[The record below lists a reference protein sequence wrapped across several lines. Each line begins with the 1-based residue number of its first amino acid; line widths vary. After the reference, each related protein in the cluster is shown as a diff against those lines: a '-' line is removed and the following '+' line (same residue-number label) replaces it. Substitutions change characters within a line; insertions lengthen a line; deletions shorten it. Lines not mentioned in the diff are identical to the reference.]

1 MIMSAK
7 DKLDNIKLLVVGLGG
22 IGSQLTELMV
32 PALEIS
38 GLNVEL
44 HLMDN
49 DVVDESNLA
58 HQRFSSEDEDSP
70 KVEVLQQR
78 YQRYEHVKTIAHN
91 NNLTTPSQLEGYDI
105 IVVAVDRQEPRNLVH
120 SSDAH
125 WVDLRC
131 QGDGWMLIDS
141 EINTSILNKIPN
153 NKQPVG
159 CQLPGAIESGNIEF
173 GFAAV
178 AALGAQWVMQ
188 KIRMLAGHNSKTP
201 KFSMGYLTHGQM
213 KTSALEEI

>member
-1 MIMSAK
+1 
-7 DKLDNIKLLVVGLGG
+7 
-22 IGSQLTELMV
+22 
-32 PALEIS
+32 
-38 GLNVEL
+38 LN
-44 HLMDN
+44 
-49 DVVDESNLA
+49 
-58 HQRFSSEDEDSP
+58 
-70 KVEVLQQR
+70 
-78 YQRYEHVKTIAHN
+78 
-91 NNLTTPSQLEGYDI
+91 GYDI

-120 SSDAH
+120 NSDAY

-131 QGDGWMLIDS
+131 QGDGWLLIDS
-141 EINTSILNKIPN
+141 DTNTSILNKIPN

-178 AALGAQWVMQ
+178 AALGAQWVIQ
-188 KIRMLAGHNSKTP
+188 KLRIINGHQSKTP

>member
-1 MIMSAK
+1 MIMSAR
-7 DKLDNIKLLVVGLGG
+7 DKSDKIKLLVVGLGG
-22 IGSQLTELMV
+22 IGSQLTELIV
-32 PALEIS
+32 PALDIS

-44 HLMDN
+44 NLMDN

-58 HQRFSSEDEDSP
+58 HQRFSREDKNIP

-78 YQRYEHVKTIAHN
+78 YQRYGNVKTIAHN
-91 NNLTTPSQLEGYDI
+91 TNLTMQSQLEGFDI
-105 IVVAVDRQEPRNLVH
+105 IVVAVDRQQPRNLVH
-120 SSDAH
+120 KSDAD

-131 QGDGWMLIDS
+131 QGDGWLLIDS
-141 EINTSILNKIPN
+141 DTNRSILDKIPN

-159 CQLPGAIESGNIEF
+159 CQLPGAIENGNIQF

-188 KIRMLAGHNSKTP
+188 KLRIIKGHQSKAP
-201 KFSMGYLTHGQM
+201 KFSMGYLTYGQM
-213 KTSALEEI
+213 KTSVLEEI

>member
-1 MIMSAK
+1 MKI
-7 DKLDNIKLLVVGLGG
+7 LIVGLGG
-22 IGSQLTELMV
+22 IGSQLTELIV
-32 PALEIS
+32 PALDIS

-44 HLMDN
+44 YLMDN

-58 HQRFSSEDEDSP
+58 HQRFSREDKNIP

-78 YQRYEHVKTIAHN
+78 YQRYGNVKTIAHN
-91 NNLTTPSQLEGYDI
+91 TNLTMQSQLEGFDI

-120 SSDAH
+120 KSDAD

-131 QGDGWMLIDS
+131 QGDGWLLIDS
-141 EINTSILNKIPN
+141 DTNRSILDKIPN

-159 CQLPGAIESGNIEF
+159 CQLPGAIENGNIQF

-178 AALGAQWVMQ
+178 AAIGAQWVIQ
-188 KIRMLAGHNSKTP
+188 KIRMIRGHDSMTP

>member
-1 MIMSAK
+1 MTMGPK
-7 DKLDNIKLLVVGLGG
+7 DKSDKIKILVVGLGG
-22 IGSQLTELMV
+22 IGSQLTELIV
-32 PALEIS
+32 PALDIS

-44 HLMDN
+44 NLMDN
-49 DVVDESNLA
+49 DVVDERNLA
-58 HQRFSSEDEDSP
+58 HQRFSSEDENSP
-70 KVEVLQQR
+70 KVEVLHQR
-78 YQRYEHVKTIAHN
+78 YQRYDNVKTIAHN
-91 NNLTTPSQLEGYDI
+91 NNLTTQSQLEGYDI

-120 SSDAH
+120 KSDAH
-125 WVDLRC
+125 WVDMRC
-131 QGDGWMLIDS
+131 QGDGWLLIDS
-141 EINTSILNKIPN
+141 DTNKSILDKIPN

-188 KIRMLAGHNSKTP
+188 KLRIINGHQSRTP

-213 KTSALEEI
+213 KTSVLEEI

>member
-1 MIMSAK
+1 MSPT
-7 DKLDNIKLLVVGLGG
+7 DKSDNIRILVVGLGG
-22 IGSQLTELMV
+22 IGSQLTELIV
-32 PALEIS
+32 PALSIS
-38 GLNVEL
+38 KHKVEL
-44 HLMDN
+44 NFMDG
-49 DVVDESNLA
+49 DIVEKSNLA
-58 HQRFSSEDEDSP
+58 HQRFSNEDEHHS

-78 YQRYEHVKTIAHN
+78 YQLYDNVKTIAHN
-91 NNLTTPSQLEGYDI
+91 NNLTTQSQLEGYDI

-141 EINTSILNKIPN
+141 ETNTSILNKIPN

-159 CQLPGAIESGNIEF
+159 CQLPGAIENGNIEF

-188 KIRMLAGHNSKTP
+188 KLRIINGHQSKTP

>member
-1 MIMSAK
+1 MSIE
-7 DKLDNIKLLVVGLGG
+7 DKSDKIKILVVGLGG
-22 IGSQLTELMV
+22 IGSQLTELIV
-32 PALEIS
+32 PALDIS

-44 HLMDN
+44 NLMDG
-49 DVVDESNLA
+49 DVVENNNLA
-58 HQRFSSEDEDSP
+58 HQRFSSEDENSP

-78 YQRYEHVKTIAHN
+78 YQRYKHVKTIAHN
-91 NNLTTPSQLEGYDI
+91 NNLTTQSQLEGYDM

-120 SSDAH
+120 NSESH

-131 QGDGWMLIDS
+131 QGDGWLLIDS
-141 EINTSILNKIPN
+141 DTNRSILNKIPN

-159 CQLPGAIESGNIEF
+159 CQLPGAIESGNVEF

-188 KIRMLAGHNSKTP
+188 KLRIINGHQSRTP

-213 KTSALEEI
+213 KTSVLEEI

>member
-1 MIMSAK
+1 MSAK
-7 DKLDNIKLLVVGLGG
+7 DNSEKIKILVVGLGG
-22 IGSQLTELMV
+22 IGSQLTELVV
-32 PALEIS
+32 PALNIS
-38 GLNVEL
+38 QFNVEL
-44 HLMDN
+44 NFMDGDIVEN
-49 DVVDESNLA
+49 NNLA

-91 NNLTTPSQLEGYDI
+91 NNLTSQSQLTDYDI

-120 SSDAH
+120 GSDAH

-131 QGDGWMLIDS
+131 QGDGWLLIDS
-141 EINTSILNKIPN
+141 DTNRSIVSSIPN

>member
-1 MIMSAK
+1 MKI
-7 DKLDNIKLLVVGLGG
+7 LIVGLGG
-22 IGSQLTELMV
+22 IGSQLTELIV
-32 PALEIS
+32 PALDIS

-44 HLMDN
+44 YLMDN

-58 HQRFSSEDEDSP
+58 HQRFSREHKNIP

-78 YQRYEHVKTIAHN
+78 YQRYGNVKTIAHN
-91 NNLTTPSQLEGYDI
+91 TNLTMQSQLEGFDI

-120 SSDAH
+120 KSDAD

-131 QGDGWMLIDS
+131 QGDGWLLIDS
-141 EINTSILNKIPN
+141 DTNRSILDKIPN

-159 CQLPGAIESGNIEF
+159 CQLPGAIENGNIQF

-178 AALGAQWVMQ
+178 AAIGAQWVIQ
-188 KIRMLAGHNSKTP
+188 KIRMIRGHDSMTP

-213 KTSALEEI
+213 KTSVLEEI

>member
-1 MIMSAK
+1 MSAK
-7 DKLDNIKLLVVGLGG
+7 DNSEKIKILVVGLGG
-22 IGSQLTELMV
+22 IGSQLTELVV
-32 PALEIS
+32 PALNIS
-38 GLNVEL
+38 QFNVEL
-44 HLMDN
+44 NFMDGDIVEN
-49 DVVDESNLA
+49 NNLA
-58 HQRFSSEDEDSP
+58 HQRFSSDDEDSP

-91 NNLTTPSQLEGYDI
+91 NNLTSQSQLADYDI

-120 SSDAH
+120 GSDAH

-131 QGDGWMLIDS
+131 QGDGWLLIDS
-141 EINTSILNKIPN
+141 DTNRSIVSSIPN

>member
-1 MIMSAK
+1 MSPK
-7 DKLDNIKLLVVGLGG
+7 NKSDKIKILVVGLGG
-22 IGSQLTELMV
+22 IGSQLTELIV
-32 PALEIS
+32 PALDIS
-38 GLNVEL
+38 GFNVEL
-44 HLMDN
+44 NLMDN

-58 HQRFSSEDEDSP
+58 HQRFSREDKNIP
-70 KVEVLQQR
+70 KVEALQQR

-91 NNLTTPSQLEGYDI
+91 NNLTVQSQLEGYDI

-131 QGDGWMLIDS
+131 QGDGWLLIDS
-141 EINTSILNKIPN
+141 DTNSNILEKVPQ

-178 AALGAQWVMQ
+178 AALGAQWVIQ
-188 KIRMLAGHNSKTP
+188 KIRMLTGHKSKTP

-213 KTSALEEI
+213 KTSVLEDI

>member
-1 MIMSAK
+1 MIMSPK
-7 DKLDNIKLLVVGLGG
+7 DKSNQIKLLVVGLGG
-22 IGSQLTELMV
+22 IGSQLTELIV
-32 PALEIS
+32 PALDIS

-44 HLMDN
+44 YLMDN

-58 HQRFSSEDEDSP
+58 HQRFSREDKNSS
-70 KVEVLQQR
+70 KVEALKQR
-78 YQRYEHVKTIAHN
+78 YQRYEQVKTIAHN
-91 NNLTTPSQLEGYDI
+91 NNLTLQSQLEGYDI
-105 IVVAVDRQEPRNLVH
+105 IVVAVDRQEPRNIVH
-120 SSDAH
+120 GSDAH

-131 QGDGWMLIDS
+131 QGDGWLLIDS
-141 EINTSILNKIPN
+141 DTNRSIVSSIPN

-178 AALGAQWVMQ
+178 AALGAQWVVQ
-188 KIRMLAGHNSKTP
+188 KIRMIAGHKSKAP

-213 KTSALEEI
+213 KTSVLEEI

>member
-58 HQRFSSEDEDSP
+58 HQRFSSEDKDSP
-70 KVEVLQQR
+70 KVEALQQR
-78 YQRYEHVKTIAHN
+78 YQRYQQVKTIAHN
-91 NNLTTPSQLEGYDI
+91 NNLTTPSQLKGYDI

-159 CQLPGAIESGNIEF
+159 CQLPGAIENGNIEF

-188 KIRMLAGHNSKTP
+188 KIRMLAGHKSKTP

-213 KTSALEEI
+213 KTSALEDI

>member
-1 MIMSAK
+1 MSAK
-7 DKLDNIKLLVVGLGG
+7 DNSEKIKILVVGLGG
-22 IGSQLTELMV
+22 IGSQLTELVV
-32 PALEIS
+32 PALNIS
-38 GLNVEL
+38 QFNVEL
-44 HLMDN
+44 NFMDGDIVEN
-49 DVVDESNLA
+49 NNLA

-91 NNLTTPSQLEGYDI
+91 NNLTTQSQLADYDI

-120 SSDAH
+120 GSDAN

-131 QGDGWMLIDS
+131 QGDGWLLIDS
-141 EINTSILNKIPN
+141 DTNRSIVRSIPN

>member
-58 HQRFSSEDEDSP
+58 HQRFSREDKDSP
-70 KVEVLQQR
+70 KVEALQQR
-78 YQRYEHVKTIAHN
+78 YQRYQQVKTIAHN
-91 NNLTTPSQLEGYDI
+91 NNLTTPSQLKGYDI

-141 EINTSILNKIPN
+141 ETHTSILNKIPN

-188 KIRMLAGHNSKTP
+188 KIRMLAGHKSKTP

-213 KTSALEEI
+213 KTSALGDI

>member
-1 MIMSAK
+1 MSIE
-7 DKLDNIKLLVVGLGG
+7 DKSDKIKILVVGLGG
-22 IGSQLTELMV
+22 IGSQLTELIV
-32 PALEIS
+32 PALDIS

-44 HLMDN
+44 NLMDG
-49 DVVDESNLA
+49 DVVENNNLA
-58 HQRFSSEDEDSP
+58 HQRFSSEDENSP

-78 YQRYEHVKTIAHN
+78 YQRYKHVKTIAHN
-91 NNLTTPSQLEGYDI
+91 NNLTTQSQLEGYDI

-120 SSDAH
+120 KSDAH

-131 QGDGWMLIDS
+131 QGDGWLLIDS
-141 EINTSILNKIPN
+141 DTNRSILDKIPN

-188 KIRMLAGHNSKTP
+188 KLRIINGHQSKTP

-213 KTSALEEI
+213 KTSVLEEI

>member
-1 MIMSAK
+1 MSIE
-7 DKLDNIKLLVVGLGG
+7 DKSDKIKILVVGLGG
-22 IGSQLTELMV
+22 IGSQLTELIV
-32 PALEIS
+32 PALDIS

-44 HLMDN
+44 NLMDG
-49 DVVDESNLA
+49 DVVENNNLA
-58 HQRFSSEDEDSP
+58 HQRFSSEDENSP

-78 YQRYEHVKTIAHN
+78 YQRYKHVKTIAHN
-91 NNLTTPSQLEGYDI
+91 NNLTTQSQLEGYDI

-120 SSDAH
+120 KSDAH
-125 WVDLRC
+125 WVDIRC
-131 QGDGWMLIDS
+131 QGDGWLLIDS
-141 EINTSILNKIPN
+141 DTNRSILNKIPN

-188 KIRMLAGHNSKTP
+188 KLRIINGHQSRTP

-213 KTSALEEI
+213 KTSVLEEI

>member
-1 MIMSAK
+1 MTRVSQ
-7 DKLDNIKLLVVGLGG
+7 DKLDKIKILVVGLGG
-22 IGSQLTELMV
+22 IGSQLTELIV
-32 PALEIS
+32 PALDIS

-44 HLMDN
+44 NLMDN
-49 DVVDESNLA
+49 DIVDESNLA
-58 HQRFSSEDEDSP
+58 HQRFSSEDENSP

-91 NNLTTPSQLEGYDI
+91 NNLTTQSQLEGYDI

-120 SSDAH
+120 KSDAH
-125 WVDLRC
+125 WVDMRC
-131 QGDGWMLIDS
+131 QGDGWLLIDS
-141 EINTSILNKIPN
+141 DTNKSILDKIPN

-188 KIRMLAGHNSKTP
+188 KIRMLAGHKSRTP

-213 KTSALEEI
+213 KTSVLEEI

>member
-1 MIMSAK
+1 MSAK
-7 DKLDNIKLLVVGLGG
+7 DNSEKIKILVVGLGG
-22 IGSQLTELMV
+22 IGSQLTELVV
-32 PALEIS
+32 PALNIS
-38 GLNVEL
+38 QFNVEL
-44 HLMDN
+44 NFMDGDIVEN
-49 DVVDESNLA
+49 NNLA

-78 YQRYEHVKTIAHN
+78 YQRYEHVKIIAHN
-91 NNLTTPSQLEGYDI
+91 NNLTSQSQLADYDI

-120 SSDAH
+120 GSDAH

-131 QGDGWMLIDS
+131 QGDGWLLIDS
-141 EINTSILNKIPN
+141 DTNRSIVSSIPN

>member
-1 MIMSAK
+1 MTMGPK
-7 DKLDNIKLLVVGLGG
+7 DKSDKIKILVVGLGG
-22 IGSQLTELMV
+22 IGSQLTELIV
-32 PALEIS
+32 PALDIS

-44 HLMDN
+44 NLMDG
-49 DVVDESNLA
+49 DVVENNNLA
-58 HQRFSSEDEDSP
+58 HQRFSSEDENSP

-78 YQRYEHVKTIAHN
+78 YQRYKHVKTIAHN
-91 NNLTTPSQLEGYDI
+91 NNLTTQSQLEGYDI

-120 SSDAH
+120 KSDAH
-125 WVDLRC
+125 WVDMRC
-131 QGDGWMLIDS
+131 QGDGWLLIDS
-141 EINTSILNKIPN
+141 DTNKSILDKIPN

-188 KIRMLAGHNSKTP
+188 KIRMLAGHKSRTP

-213 KTSALEEI
+213 KTSVLEEI

>member
-1 MIMSAK
+1 MSAK
-7 DKLDNIKLLVVGLGG
+7 DNSEKIKILVVGLGG
-22 IGSQLTELMV
+22 IGSQLTELVV
-32 PALEIS
+32 PALNIS
-38 GLNVEL
+38 QFNVEL
-44 HLMDN
+44 NFMDGDIVEN
-49 DVVDESNLA
+49 NNLA

-91 NNLTTPSQLEGYDI
+91 NNLTSQSQLADYDI

-120 SSDAH
+120 GSDAH

-131 QGDGWMLIDS
+131 QGDGWLLLDS
-141 EINTSILNKIPN
+141 DTNRSIVSSIPN

>member
-58 HQRFSSEDEDSP
+58 HQRYSREDKDSP
-70 KVEVLQQR
+70 KVEALQQR
-78 YQRYEHVKTIAHN
+78 YQRYQQVKTIAHN
-91 NNLTTPSQLEGYDI
+91 NNLTTPSQLKGYDI

-141 EINTSILNKIPN
+141 ETNTSILNKIPN

-159 CQLPGAIESGNIEF
+159 CQLPGAIENGNIEF

-188 KIRMLAGHNSKTP
+188 KIRMLAGHKSKTP

-213 KTSALEEI
+213 KTSALEDI

>member
-1 MIMSAK
+1 MSAK
-7 DKLDNIKLLVVGLGG
+7 DNSEKIKILVVGLGG
-22 IGSQLTELMV
+22 IGSQLTELVV
-32 PALEIS
+32 PALNIS
-38 GLNVEL
+38 QFNVEL
-44 HLMDN
+44 NFMDGDIVEN
-49 DVVDESNLA
+49 NNLA

-91 NNLTTPSQLEGYDI
+91 NNLTSQSQLADYDI
-105 IVVAVDRQEPRNLVH
+105 IVVSVDRQEPRNLVH
-120 SSDAH
+120 GSDAH

-131 QGDGWMLIDS
+131 QGDGWLLIDS
-141 EINTSILNKIPN
+141 DTNRSIVGSIPN

-213 KTSALEEI
+213 KTSALEEL

>member
-1 MIMSAK
+1 MKI
-7 DKLDNIKLLVVGLGG
+7 LIVGLGG
-22 IGSQLTELMV
+22 IGSQLTELIV
-32 PALEIS
+32 PALDIS

-44 HLMDN
+44 YLMDN

-58 HQRFSSEDEDSP
+58 HQRFSREDKNIP

-78 YQRYEHVKTIAHN
+78 YQRYGNVKTIAHN
-91 NNLTTPSQLEGYDI
+91 TNLTMQSQLEGFDI

-120 SSDAH
+120 KSDAD

-131 QGDGWMLIDS
+131 QGDGWLLIDS
-141 EINTSILNKIPN
+141 DTNRSILDKIPN

-159 CQLPGAIESGNIEF
+159 CQLPGAIENGNIQF

-178 AALGAQWVMQ
+178 AAVGAQWVIQ
-188 KIRMLAGHNSKTP
+188 KIRMIRGHDSMTP

-213 KTSALEEI
+213 KTSVLEEI